1 MPRVSRAKSAENRAA
16 MVEAAS
22 VLVRER
28 GLAGVTIEAVC
39 TRVGLTSGGFYKQF
53 TSREALVLEA
63 LQRVVEERRVLMSGL
78 GDPLESTTRN
88 ALIEVYLSDGHRDDP
103 GHGCVVAALAGDP
116 ELPTSAA
123 FGDEFR
129 RGLLDLAATVSG
141 ADENPDRGLATVAL
155 LAGAMQLARMTV
167 GTALSEQILAAAR
180 AELTAGRP

>member
-1 MPRVSRAKSAENRAA
+1 MSRARSAENRAA
-16 MVEAAS
+16 MVDAAS

-39 TRVGLTSGGFYKQF
+39 ARVGLTNGGFYKQF

-63 LQRVVEERRVLMSGL
+63 LQHVVEQRRVLMSGL
-78 GDPLESTTRN
+78 GDPLESTTWQ
-88 ALIEVYLSDGHRDDP
+88 ALIDVYLSDEHRDDP

-116 ELPTSAA
+116 ELPTSAG
-123 FGDEFR
+123 FGDELR
-129 RGLLDLAATVSG
+129 HGLIDLAATAPG

-155 LAGAMQLARMTV
+155 LVGALQLARMTV

-180 AELTAGRP
+180 AELTGGRP